1 EATKEAVDSFVSMVN
16 QEVQRQLESKATQ
29 NHVVGNHIE
38 APKTDEA
45 WKTFLN

>member
-1 EATKEAVDSFVSMVN
+1 AVDSFVSMVN

-29 NHVVGNHIE
+29 NHVAGNHVE

>member
-1 EATKEAVDSFVSMVN
+1 
-16 QEVQRQLESKATQ
+16 ATQ
-29 NHVVGNHIE
+29 NHVAGNHVE

>member
-1 EATKEAVDSFVSMVN
+1 HVAG
-16 QEVQRQLESKATQ
+16 
-29 NHVVGNHIE
+29 NHVE

>member
-1 EATKEAVDSFVSMVN
+1 VAG
-16 QEVQRQLESKATQ
+16 
-29 NHVVGNHIE
+29 NHVE

>member
-1 EATKEAVDSFVSMVN
+1 
-16 QEVQRQLESKATQ
+16 
-29 NHVVGNHIE
+29 VVGNHVE

>member
-1 EATKEAVDSFVSMVN
+1 N
-16 QEVQRQLESKATQ
+16 QEVQRQLESKVTQ
-29 NHVVGNHIE
+29 NHVAGNHVE